1 MAWRV
6 IVSVSWRHVRLG
18 KITGSHPNAHFDRTR
33 IGERVTTT
41 ALPPTLL
48 SWSGGKDAAYALFEM
63 YGAGDDDRGSF
74 DSASDPSVALLTQID
89 DGYDRSSMHGV
100 RQSLYA
106 RQADAIGLP
115 IEFLRLPT
123 EPSNEEYEAAV
134 SAAFESFR
142 DRGVREIVYADIHL
156 EDVRAYRERLL
167 EDTTLD
173 GEDTGLDG
181 QWPLWGRDTRAVV
194 ESVIDAGF
202 EAILV
207 AVDDD
212 VLDAS
217 FAGRTLDERL
227 LEDLPPGVDPAGE
240 GGEFHTFVID
250 GPYFD
255 DRVAVEIGETVT
267 RSVGDGE
274 FHYCDLLPGET

>member
-1 MAWRV
+1 MT
-6 IVSVSWRHVRLG
+6 SPS
-18 KITGSHPNAHFDRTR
+18 
-33 IGERVTTT
+33 
-41 ALPPTLL
+41 LPPTLC

-63 YGAGDDDRGSF
+63 DGTRDAECGPF
-74 DSASDPSVALLTQID
+74 DPTSDPSVALLTQID

-100 RQSLYA
+100 RQELYA
-106 RQADAIGLP
+106 RQAEAIGLP

-134 SAAFESFR
+134 SAAFEGFI

-173 GEDTGLDG
+173 IEDAALESEATALDG

-207 AVDDD
+207 AVDGD

-217 FAGRTLDERL
+217 FAGRALDERL
-227 LEDLPPGVDPAGE
+227 LEDFPPDVDPAGE
-240 GGEFHTFVID
+240 GGEFHTFVTD

-255 DRVAVEIGETVT
+255 EPVPVEIGETVT
-267 RSVGDGE
+267 RPVGDSE
-274 FHYCDLLPGET
+274 FHYRDLLPGDS